1 MPTPSKSLLVLSPS
15 SSSAK
20 KHGTKALSFSAVADY
35 YIDIDKGQSAGR
47 PLANPTSYSSN
58 FTIGLSRGE
67 DFKPDSRPSRSIPAT
82 LLTSR
87 REVEKLLQNKLLF
100 FHKQMYLV
108 LSYVENAF
116 SSFHDSAPISSA
128 ALVGLGGRAV
138 GVKAIGS
145 VDGNGLSWKGRLQ
158 ASRR

>member
-1 MPTPSKSLLVLSPS
+1 MT
-15 SSSAK
+15 
-20 KHGTKALSFSAVADY
+20 GT
-35 YIDIDKGQSAGR
+35 G
-47 PLANPTSYSSN
+47 
-58 FTIGLSRGE
+58 SRQG
-67 DFKPDSRPSRSIPAT
+67 KIA
-82 LLTSR
+82 LTSR

-145 VDGNGLSWKGRLQ
+145 VDGNGLSWKGGLQ